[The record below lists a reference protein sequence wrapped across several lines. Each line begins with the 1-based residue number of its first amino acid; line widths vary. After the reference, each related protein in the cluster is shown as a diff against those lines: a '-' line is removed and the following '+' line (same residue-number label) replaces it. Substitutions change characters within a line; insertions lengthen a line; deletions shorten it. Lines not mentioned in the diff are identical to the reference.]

1 MTDEPPLDA
10 GDYFRRQAAMVAGIA
25 EIYGDSQ
32 RALRQLVEEHQ
43 DMINALGMR
52 AETTELLTR
61 MAANEQRVRLIGQVN
76 AAQALAYE
84 AMMTSGGPHDAEALN
99 AYREATDWH
108 NALLTTGDE
117 DLPDR

>member
-10 GDYFRRQAAMVAGIA
+10 GEHFRRQAALVAGIA
-25 EIYGDSQ
+25 EIYGETQ
-32 RALRQLVEEHQ
+32 RTLRRMADEHG
-43 DMINALGMR
+43 DLINALGMR
-52 AETTELLTR
+52 AETAELLTN
-61 MAANEQRVRLIGQVN
+61 MTANEQRIRLIGQIN

-84 AMMTSGGPHDAEALN
+84 AMMTSGGPHEPEALN

-108 NALLTTGDE
+108 NALLTGGGE